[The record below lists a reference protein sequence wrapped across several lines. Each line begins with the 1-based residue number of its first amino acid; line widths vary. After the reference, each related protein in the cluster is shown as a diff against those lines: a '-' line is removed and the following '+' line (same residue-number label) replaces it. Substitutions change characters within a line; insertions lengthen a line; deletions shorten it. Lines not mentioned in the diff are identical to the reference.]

1 MMCTVLLNSY
11 LILKENIV
19 KKIAVLL
26 IVSFSSSALAGVS
39 SIREDGN
46 KSVNGETIYKVT
58 CDSGREYRIYRHNG
72 SWHDAYS
79 GNMGGDS
86 RSLQEQAKKI
96 CN

>member
-1 MMCTVLLNSY
+1 M
-11 LILKENIV
+11 
-19 KKIAVLL
+19 KKIAIALTVL
-26 IVSFSSSALAGVS
+26 FSTSALAGVS

-72 SWHDAYS
+72 SWYDAYS

-86 RSLQEQAKKI
+86 PSLQEQAQKI